1 MPTPIEP
8 ASIELAPGAPLIPP
22 FGIGA
27 WQWGDRIVW
36 GYGQGG
42 YTDDDLRAA
51 FDAALDA
58 GVNFF
63 DTAEAY
69 GDGRSETLL
78 GQFLKDSGRQAFV
91 ATKFTPLPTRLRKQA
106 LLNALQASLERLQL
120 ECVDLYQI
128 HFPPVVFGD
137 DRWLEALAEAVGRGW
152 VRGVG
157 VSNYSET
164 QTRRAHARL
173 AALGIPLRANQIE
186 YSLLERAPERDGLL
200 KLCEELGVRTIAYSP
215 LAQGLLT
222 GKYSPENPP
231 PGVRGRRL
239 SSARLAALVGFN
251 ALLREVGD
259 GYGGK
264 TPAQVALNWVICK
277 EAIPI
282 PGVKNQSQAIG
293 VLGALGWRLSPADL
307 ERLDHA
313 ARQLP

>member
-1 MPTPIEP
+1 MPAPIEP
-8 ASIELAPGAPLIPP
+8 ASIELVPGAPLIPP

-42 YTDDDLRAA
+42 YTDEDLRAA
-51 FDAALDA
+51 FDAALEA

-63 DTAEAY
+63 DTAEVY
-69 GDGRSETLL
+69 GSGRSEILL
-78 GQFLKDSGRQAFV
+78 GQFLKDSGQRAFI
-91 ATKFTPLPTRLRKQA
+91 ASKFTPLPTRFRKQA

-120 ECVDLYQI
+120 GCIDLYQI
-128 HFPPVVFGD
+128 HFPPVLFGD
-137 DRWLEALAEAVGRGW
+137 DRWLEALAEAVQRGW

-173 AALGIPLRANQIE
+173 AALGVPLRANQVE
-186 YSLLERAPERDGLL
+186 YSLLERAAERDGLL

-222 GKYSPENPP
+222 GKYTPENPP

-239 SSARLAALVGFN
+239 PAARLAALVAFN
-251 ALLREVGD
+251 ALLRDVGD

-264 TPAQVALNWVICK
+264 SAAQVALNWVISK

-282 PGVKNQSQAIG
+282 PGVKNQAQTISN
-293 VLGALGWRLSPADL
+293 LGALGWRLSPADVQ
-307 ERLDHA
+307 RLDQA
-313 ARQLP
+313 ARELP